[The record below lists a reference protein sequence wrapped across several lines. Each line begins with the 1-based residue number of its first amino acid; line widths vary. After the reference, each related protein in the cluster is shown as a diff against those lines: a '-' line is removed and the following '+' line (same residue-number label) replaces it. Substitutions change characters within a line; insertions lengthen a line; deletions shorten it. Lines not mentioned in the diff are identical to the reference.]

1 MEDDLK
7 LFCKWKTTSSDFVN
21 ETHLNVFCPGRR
33 PGFILKM
40 EDDLNLFC
48 KWKTILI
55 YSEYGSRPQ
64 TIL

>member
-7 LFCKWKTTSSDFVN
+7 LLWNWKMKSSDSVN
-21 ETHLNVFCPGRR
+21 ERHLNVFCPGRR

-40 EDDLNLFC
+40 EIELNLSC

-55 YSEYGSRPQ
+55 YFENGSRPQ
-64 TIL
+64 TI